1 MSLLTRNRVTAKS
14 GALAILIL
22 FVLGG
27 VARTGA
33 PQDQPRAAASA
44 GNEAHNPRG
53 KLIFVLTTGREDIRE
68 VRLCLENLKTAK
80 ASGYLEDVI
89 WIVEG
94 RGVEAL
100 GSVEGLSRPPELVQ
114 LAREVKASGVHL
126 IASSSSLDQY
136 RISTAG
142 LDPKPDELVPDPAL
156 RMTELVSQGYQVI
169 RY

>member
-1 MSLLTRNRVTAKS
+1 MSVLTRNRVTAKS

-22 FVLGG
+22 FVLSG

-33 PQDQPRAAASA
+33 LQPRAPERA

-53 KLIFVLTTGREDIRE
+53 KLIFMLTTGREDIRE
-68 VRLCLENLKTAK
+68 VRLCLENLKTAR
-80 ASGYLEDVI
+80 ASGYLEDAI

-126 IASSSSLDQY
+126 IASSSSLEQY

-156 RMTELVSQGYQVI
+156 RMAEMVSQGYQVI